1 MNIVREDLENQT
13 SVLKVTVDEA
23 DYKDAVEKALRQYKR
38 KANVPGF
45 RPGMV
50 PMGVIKK
57 MYGKATIAEEAYRS
71 ASDKAFKYIEDEKI
85 DFVGDIMPSDRQQQ
99 LDFENGTSFEFI
111 FELGLAPKVDIPLS
125 KKDKVAK
132 YAIMIDGSMRDGYR
146 SNFLKRF
153 GKLVDVDTVGSDE
166 ALNVTLDQE
175 DMKIEDAYVSLIGM
189 SEEER
194 KPFIGKKTGDKMEI
208 DINELY
214 ANPAQRAAILHV
226 KEDELAGI
234 NPKFTLEI
242 TKIRKFAE
250 PEINEELFK
259 MAFPDG
265 NVKTTE
271 EFEEYIDSQIAAE
284 LSRETDFL
292 FNLDMRDFLIKKAD
306 LAMPEAFLKNWLFSI
321 NEGKFGMD
329 EIEKDFPKFLDMMR
343 WNLIQKYY
351 LKELGLE
358 ITPQEMLEEA
368 KNTARQQFAYYG
380 MGQVADDMLEN
391 YANSILGN
399 KDERRKIY
407 ERLSESKVIAA
418 VIPNV
423 TITEKA
429 VSAEEFGKL
438 AGQAQ
443 QGLQETV

>member
-111 FELGLAPKVDIPLS
+111 FELGLAPEVNIPLS
-125 KKDKVAK
+125 KKDKVTK

-166 ALNVTLDQE
+166 ALNITLDQE

-234 NPKFTLEI
+234 DPKFTLEI

-265 NVKTTE
+265 NVKTAE
-271 EFEEYIDSQIAAE
+271 EFEEYIDNQIAAE

-418 VIPNV
+418 VTPNV
-423 TITEKA
+423 TVTEKA

-443 QGLQETV
+443 QGL